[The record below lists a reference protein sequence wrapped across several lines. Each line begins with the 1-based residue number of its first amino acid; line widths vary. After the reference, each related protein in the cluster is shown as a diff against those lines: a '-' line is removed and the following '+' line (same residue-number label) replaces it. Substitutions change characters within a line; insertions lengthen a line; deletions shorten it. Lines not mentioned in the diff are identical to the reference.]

1 MRNALILLVVV
12 AVLIVTLGAVN
23 HSVALEIDYVAGTW
37 RAVSLAWIGLAV
49 AGVVVAAGLAA
60 ALLARAAAARA
71 RRKLE
76 SELDET
82 YRRLRD
88 AEARAVPR
96 QPVTVVAATE
106 AAAPAASVGRTA
118 VTQVAP
124 AAPGV
129 DEPSPGQ

>member
-1 MRNALILLVVV
+1 MRNALILLIVV
-12 AVLIVTLGAVN
+12 AILIVTLGAVN

-96 QPVTVVAATE
+96 QPVTVVAADGGGG
-106 AAAPAASVGRTA
+106 ARRLRRAHRRHAGRA
-118 VTQVAP
+118 GCARRR
-124 AAPGV
+124 
-129 DEPSPGQ
+129 